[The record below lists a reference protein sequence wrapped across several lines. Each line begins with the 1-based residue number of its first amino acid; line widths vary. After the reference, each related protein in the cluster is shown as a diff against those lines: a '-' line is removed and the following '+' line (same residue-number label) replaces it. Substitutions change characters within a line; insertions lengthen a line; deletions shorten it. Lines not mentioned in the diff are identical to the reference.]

1 MVVCCRYPGTWNLA
15 SYSNTSSDQLFDWCM
30 TIFGMDVR
38 LSNPFTLAFETTFRS
53 GELGDPKLEIT
64 FGWTVRWQRARN
76 RNP

>member
-1 MVVCCRYPGTWNLA
+1 MLWLPGCLEPRHIL
-15 SYSNTSSDQLFDWCM
+15 NTGSSQLFDWCM

-38 LSNPFTLAFETTFRS
+38 LSNPVTLAFETTFRS

-64 FGWTVRWQRARN
+64 VGWTVRWQRARN